1 MITMLYLKI
10 HISGFAANE
19 LASRIDHAEPKV
31 VIAASCGL
39 EPSKIIKY
47 VSSYFSISL
56 SGLYVVNL

>member
-10 HISGFAANE
+10 HILGFAANE